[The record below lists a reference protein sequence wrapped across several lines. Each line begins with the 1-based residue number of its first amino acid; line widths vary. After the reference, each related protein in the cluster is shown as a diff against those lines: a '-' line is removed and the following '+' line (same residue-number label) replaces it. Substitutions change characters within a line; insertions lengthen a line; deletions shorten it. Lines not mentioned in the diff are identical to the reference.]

1 MSQGVILFSSIHFV
15 LQAEKLIKGK
25 GFSID
30 LIPVPRQLSSDCGIC
45 MLIEWQQRDILSSFL
60 EERGVRIE
68 GVRPLPRL
76 GGPEALKNT
85 DEGDQWKTRKN
96 CD

>member
-1 MSQGVILFSSIHFV
+1 MSQGVILFPSIHFA

-45 MLIEWQQRDILSSFL
+45 LLIEWEQKQILYTLL
-60 EERGVRIE
+60 EEGGVRIE
-68 GVRPLPRL
+68 GVHPLP
-76 GGPEALKNT
+76 G
-85 DEGDQWKTRKN
+85 RKN
-96 CD
+96 

>member
-15 LQAEKLIKGK
+15 LQAEKMVKGK

-45 MLIEWQQRDILSSFL
+45 MHIEWEEREKICSFL
-60 EERGVRIE
+60 EEGGVKIE
-68 GVRPLPRL
+68 GVHPLPRK
-76 GGPEALKNT
+76 EN
-85 DEGDQWKTRKN
+85 
-96 CD
+96 

>member
-1 MSQGVILFSSIHFV
+1 MSQGVLLFPSIHFV

-45 MLIEWQQRDILSSFL
+45 MLIEWEQRETLYTLL

-68 GVRPLPRL
+68 GVHPLPRK
-76 GGPEALKNT
+76 EN
-85 DEGDQWKTRKN
+85 
-96 CD
+96 